1 MSDNSAPIDEQRL
14 AQDESLVRKSFWLK
28 ARKTL
33 GRVPFTEDAVA
44 AFYCATD
51 STTPIAIR
59 AALFGALAY
68 FILPFDI
75 IPDFILGLGY
85 TDDAAV
91 LFGAFKAAQ
100 THITAEH
107 RRMARSWLLKEQTTP
122 AS

>member
-14 AQDESLVRKSFWLK
+14 AKDESRVRKDFWTK

-33 GRVPFTEDAVA
+33 GQVPFTEDAVA
-44 AFYCATD
+44 AYYCATD

-59 AALFGALAY
+59 AALFGALVY

-75 IPDFILGLGY
+75 VPDFILGLGY

-100 THITAEH
+100 AHITTEH
-107 RRMARSWLLKEQTTP
+107 RRLARIWLLKEQSAP
-122 AS
+122 AA

>member
-1 MSDNSAPIDEQRL
+1 MSDNSAPIDEQHL
-14 AQDESLVRKSFWLK
+14 ASDESRVRKGFWTK

-33 GRVPFTEDAVA
+33 GQVPFTEDAVA

-75 IPDFILGLGY
+75 VPDFILGLGY

-107 RRMARSWLLKEQTTP
+107 RRLARTWLLKEQTTP